1 MDMKKFS
8 LKPLGDSC
16 MKMLCKSCF
25 FIGLL
30 MTFCLTACSDDDDDT
45 VTPIFP
51 EKQNIVCNAGEK
63 KEFTFTANTNWS
75 LASSTIWCKFQNND
89 TEEFVVSGT
98 AGTQTVTI
106 MATNEN
112 QNNDN
117 ASVAKLELTM
127 GGQTIEKGTTTRAV
141 GKLESMSSAQKIK
154 VVMTHNG
161 TTVSQT
167 LLLNAYNANNAE
179 YGLRSDKLQLLA
191 GTYKIVGYYLYD
203 GLDEVLL
210 AGPAGDDNE
219 LTVVS
224 GGLLEKA
231 LTVDAVPHG
240 TVTFKLSKEG
250 ISTRAAGEYL
260 FSNIRY
266 VDVTVMNSFNR
277 VTTELKGMKVTYK
290 EDSKEHQNPDN
301 ANDKYMDI
309 GVATCDS
316 AVWLPAGTYQVVAY
330 TTYSQSGIKRSE
342 LETQSVRGE
351 SFTVIDN
358 KLTKDANV
366 PIQLK
371 ETAEYI
377 KDYKALK
384 AIWEALDGKNWRYY
398 SGTINNTIHSLNWN
412 FNKELDM
419 WGDQP
424 GVDLDNNGRVTG
436 LSLAGFGAKGR
447 VPDAIGQLTELKVL
461 SFGTHSETV
470 SGRLFGDEELTP
482 DMSEE
487 RKHRIRMHYKKMFL
501 DYDQR
506 LNLSDLLQ
514 DAINRNPEMKPIKKD
529 SRISLKDTQI
539 GNLTNRITFISK
551 AIQRLTKL
559 QIIYF
564 ANSPF
569 TYDNIAVDW
578 EDANSDYAKQYENE
592 ELSWSNLKDLTDVE
606 LYNCPNMTQL
616 PDFLYD
622 LPELQSLN
630 IACNRGISAAQL
642 KADWTRLADDEDTGP
657 KIQIFYMGYNNLE
670 EFPASASLQKM
681 VKLGLLDCVHNKV
694 RHLEAF
700 GTNVKLTDLKL
711 DYNQIEEIPE
721 DFCAFTDQVEGLG
734 FSHNKLKYIPNIFN
748 AKSVYVMGSV
758 DFSYNKIGSEGR
770 NISCSMDDYK
780 GINASTVTLSYNE
793 IQKFPTELF
802 ATGSPISTIILS
814 NNLMTS
820 IPENSLKP
828 KDGNYKNTYLLT
840 TIDLRF
846 NKLTSLSDDFRAT
859 TLPYLSNMDVS
870 YNCFSSFPT
879 QPLNSSQL
887 KAFGIRHQ
895 RDAEGNRILR
905 QWPTGITTCPSLIQ
919 LQIGSNDI
927 RKVDEKL
934 TPQLYILDIADN
946 PNISIDVTSVC
957 PYIEAGMYVLL
968 YDKTQDIRGCDALGI
983 ER

>member
-1 MDMKKFS
+1 MNLHKIYS
-8 LKPLGDSC
+8 I
-16 MKMLCKSCF
+16 F
-25 FIGLL
+25 FLPFIVGLL
-30 MTFCLTACSDDDDDT
+30 TMLVVTGCSDDDEELQSQYGY
-45 VTPIFP
+45 VQF
-51 EKQNIVCNAGEK
+51 KLYK
-63 KEFTFTANTNWS
+63 
-75 LASSTIWCKFQNND
+75 STSF
-89 TEEFVVSGT
+89 
-98 AGTQTVTI
+98 
-106 MATNEN
+106 
-112 QNNDN
+112 
-117 ASVAKLELTM
+117 
-127 GGQTIEKGTTTRAV
+127 EKGTTTRAV

-342 LETQSVRGE
+342 LETQSVRG
-351 SFTVIDN
+351 
-358 KLTKDANV
+358 
-366 PIQLK
+366 
-371 ETAEYI
+371 
-377 KDYKALK
+377 
-384 AIWEALDGKNWRYY
+384 EALDGKNWRYY

>member
-1 MDMKKFS
+1 
-8 LKPLGDSC
+8 
-16 MKMLCKSCF
+16 
-25 FIGLL
+25 
-30 MTFCLTACSDDDDDT
+30 
-45 VTPIFP
+45 
-51 EKQNIVCNAGEK
+51 
-63 KEFTFTANTNWS
+63 
-75 LASSTIWCKFQNND
+75 
-89 TEEFVVSGT
+89 
-98 AGTQTVTI
+98 
-106 MATNEN
+106 
-112 QNNDN
+112 
-117 ASVAKLELTM
+117 
-127 GGQTIEKGTTTRAV
+127 
-141 GKLESMSSAQKIK
+141 
-154 VVMTHNG
+154 MTHNG

-814 NNLMTS
+814 NNLMTL